1 MLSVTYVGYVL
12 DSPSFAVLESLSNLM
27 AGLSSPAP
35 CITDEMP
42 FQNEASNLIAASRAR
57 GHALAWIRK
66 VSLHLSSR
74 ALFRTAISLVADWA
88 RMRRISVET

>member
-1 MLSVTYVGYVL
+1 MLGHVL
-12 DSPSFAVLESLSNLM
+12 DSPCFAELDSLRSLI
-27 AGLSSPAP
+27 AGLSCPAP
-35 CITDEMP
+35 CITDAMP
-42 FQNEASNLIAASRAR
+42 FQNEASNLIAASRAK
-57 GHALAWIRK
+57 GHALACIRN